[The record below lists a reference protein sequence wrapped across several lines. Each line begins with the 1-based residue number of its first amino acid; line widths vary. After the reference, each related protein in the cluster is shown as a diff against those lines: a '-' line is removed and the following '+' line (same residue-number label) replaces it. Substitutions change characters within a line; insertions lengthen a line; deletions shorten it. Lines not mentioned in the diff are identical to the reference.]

1 VSNSKTGEKAKV
13 MMSIAIVVSFDGS
26 SESDYKIAMVR
37 SDGSGDIQ
45 MTGVS
50 TVRDG
55 MICIPVRYLKEM
67 FSISGTKATEEQME
81 SGND

>member
-1 VSNSKTGEKAKV
+1 MSQAEQKDKV

-45 MTGVS
+45 MTKVS

-67 FSISGTKATEEQME
+67 FSISGTKATEDQTE

>member
-1 VSNSKTGEKAKV
+1 MSQEEQKDKV

-26 SESDYKIAMVR
+26 SENDYKIAMVR

-45 MTGVS
+45 MKRVS
-50 TVRDG
+50 LERDG

>member
-1 VSNSKTGEKAKV
+1 MSQEEQKDKV

-26 SESDYKIAMVR
+26 SKNEYKIAMVR

-45 MTGVS
+45 MKRVS
-50 TVRDG
+50 LERDG

>member
-1 VSNSKTGEKAKV
+1 MSQEEQKDKV

-26 SESDYKIAMVR
+26 SENDYKIAMVR
-37 SDGSGDIQ
+37 SDGSRDIQ
-45 MTGVS
+45 MTKVS

-67 FSISGTKATEEQME
+67 FSISGTRATEEQME